1 MKDFIHK
8 NFLLQND
15 TAKMLYHE
23 HAENLPIIDYHCHL
37 NPEMI
42 AQDYQFR
49 SITELWLGGDHYKW
63 RAMRANGI
71 DEKYITGTE
80 SSDWE
85 KFKKWAETIP
95 YTLRNPLY
103 HWTHLELKTAF
114 DISETLNPSSA
125 RRIYEQCNQLL
136 QTPAFSARGL
146 MKKYHVE
153 LVCTTDDPTD
163 TLAYHQT
170 ITKSNFDIKVLPT
183 WRPDRVMN
191 ISTAP
196 AYQAYIEKLSE
207 ASGISITNFDDLIQ
221 ALKVRHQ
228 YFSQN
233 GCKLAD
239 HGMGKIPCAE
249 YTHSEIVTIFRKLYE
264 GIEPTEEEK
273 QKYQT
278 AMLLILSEMNAEAGW
293 TQQYHYGPLRNT
305 NSKMMA
311 QLGPDTGFDT
321 IGDFQCAEALVKI
334 FDRLNSNN
342 KLAKT
347 IIYNIN
353 PSANDM
359 VAAMI
364 ANYQDGSIAGKM
376 QFGAGWW
383 FNDQINGMLRQMNA
397 LSEQGLLSRFIG
409 MLTDSRSFLSYPRHE
424 YFRRILCNMIG
435 DDIEKGLLPQCEMK
449 QIEQMIE
456 DICYYNAKNYLQL

>member
-37 NPEMI
+37 NPAMI
-42 AQDYQFR
+42 AQNYQFR
-49 SITELWLGGDHYKW
+49 SITELWLSEDHYKW
-63 RAMRANGI
+63 RVMRTNGI

-114 DISETLNPSSA
+114 GISETLNPSSA

-183 WRPDRVMN
+183 WRPDRAMN

-207 ASGISITNFDDLIQ
+207 TSGISITNFDDLIQ

-228 YFSQN
+228 YFSLN

-239 HGMGKIPCAE
+239 HGMGKIPCAK
-249 YTHSEIVTIFRKLYE
+249 YTHSEIVDIFRKLYE

-311 QLGPDTGFDT
+311 QLGPDSGFDT